1 MARKK
6 SGPRGGKTGDAAPGP
21 ERIQK
26 ILARAGHGS
35 RRACEMLIL
44 DGRVKVDGQ
53 VVTELGAK
61 ADIETQELKVDN
73 KLVKPERAVYYL
85 LNKPKGTLCTLSD
98 PQGRMTVEQHVP
110 DERRR
115 IFPVGRLDMDSRGA
129 VILTND
135 GRFTNLL
142 THPRYGV
149 EKTYLARVR
158 GFVDDPA
165 LGKLR
170 TGVWLAEG
178 RTLPA
183 RIWVVKRK
191 LDETELGIAI
201 CEGKNRQVRRMLAA
215 VGYKCQG
222 LTRTRIGPLTLKGL
236 REGEHRELT
245 KEEVEELEKIAKKN
259 AGAPPPPWAKGRASR
274 ARAKGKP
281 DPIVLKAEQERRKA
295 AAAEAHPGERSVDEA
310 PAPRAP
316 RPGVVPGGWRGPM
329 RGPRH
334 DGRPPSR
341 RGRRPE

>member
-1 MARKK
+1 VARKSAPK
-6 SGPRGGKTGDAAPGP
+6 GQRATPGPGP

-26 ILARAGHGS
+26 ILARAGFGS
-35 RRACEMLIL
+35 RRSCEALIVE
-44 DGRVKVDGQ
+44 GRVRVDGE

-61 ADIETQELKVDN
+61 ADVETQQLQVDG
-73 KLVKPERAVYYL
+73 KLVKPERPVYYL
-85 LNKPKGTLCTLSD
+85 LNKPKGTLCTLND
-98 PQGRMTVEQHVP
+98 PEGRRTVQDHLPE
-110 DERRR
+110 ERRR

-158 GFVDDPA
+158 GFVDDGA

-170 TGVWLAEG
+170 SGVWLAEG

-191 LDETELGIAI
+191 PDETEVGIAI
-201 CEGKNRQVRRMLAA
+201 CEGKNRQVRRMFAQ

-236 REGEHRELT
+236 REGDFRELT
-245 KEEVEELEKIAKKN
+245 RDEVQELERIAKRN
-259 AGAPPPPWAKGRASR
+259 AGAPPPPWARGRASR
-274 ARAKGKP
+274 AKAKGKP
-281 DPIVLKAEQERRKA
+281 DPGVLKVEQEKRREEA
-295 AAAEAHPGERSVDEA
+295 ASAPVERPID
-310 PAPRAP
+310 
-316 RPGVVPGGWRGPM
+316 RPGVVAGEDRA
-329 RGPRH
+329 RH
-334 DGRPPSR
+334 RPVKR
-341 RGRRPE
+341 RTRS

>member
-6 SGPRGGKTGDAAPGP
+6 NGPRGANPGETARGP

-26 ILARAGHGS
+26 VLARAGYGS
-35 RRACEMLIL
+35 RRSCETLIL
-44 DGRVKVDGQ
+44 EGRVKVDGQ

-61 ADIETQELKVDN
+61 ADIEAQELKVDN
-73 KLVKPERAVYYL
+73 KLVKPERPVYYL

-98 PQGRMTVEQHVP
+98 PQGRMTIEQHVP
-110 DERRR
+110 DEHRR

-149 EKTYLARVR
+149 EKTYMARVR

-170 TGVWLAEG
+170 TGVWLSEG

-183 RIWVVKRK
+183 RIWIVKRK

-245 KEEVEELEKIAKKN
+245 RDEVEELEKIAKRN
-259 AGAPPPPWAKGRASR
+259 SGAPPPPWAKGRASR
-274 ARAKGKP
+274 AKAKGKP
-281 DPIVLKAEQERRKA
+281 DPVVLKAEQEERKKA
-295 AAAEAHPGERSVDEA
+295 IAQAHPGERSPAEA

-329 RGPRH
+329 RSPYQ
-334 DGRPPSR
+334 DDRPA
-341 RGRRPE
+341 GRRRPRPE